1 MTPYIYEC
9 IVYGWD
15 GVWYMLLLLLY
26 QIPIIFCPE
35 KKFRAVLGFILMTG
49 AMGGGMR
56 NMVEHDIMPV

>member
-1 MTPYIYEC
+1 
-9 IVYGWD
+9 
-15 GVWYMLLLLLY
+15 MLLLLLY

-35 KKFRAVLGFILMTG
+35 KKFRTVLGFILMTG